1 MDDWS
6 VILLGV
12 VQGLTEFLPVSSSGH
27 LILAPAFLG
36 FDDQGLAL
44 DAMLH
49 MGTLLSIIIF
59 FRKDL
64 WDLFLGLFPGAIGDK
79 HRKLSWAIVA
89 ASFPAGI
96 LGLLMDD
103 WIEANLRSPFFVAGN
118 LFFWSV
124 VFWFIDRK
132 GKSASGTSDIQA
144 LSSRQVF
151 FIGCAQAL
159 ALFPGTSRSG
169 VTLAAGL
176 VTRLNHEA
184 AARFSFLLGA
194 PIITA
199 AGSLKTF
206 QFFFKSTDTTYLFS
220 TYQLGLG
227 FAVSFVVGYLAIHL
241 LLKVVARVGLT
252 PFIYYRVLLTALIL
266 FYFW

>member
-1 MDDWS
+1 MNDWN
-6 VILLGV
+6 VIILGL

-27 LILAPAFLG
+27 LILAPALLG
-36 FDDQGLAL
+36 FQDQGLAM

-64 WDLFLGLFPGAIGDK
+64 WELFLGLLPGPRGEKNRVLAWSI
-79 HRKLSWAIVA
+79 IA
-89 ASFPAGI
+89 ASFPAG
-96 LGLLMDD
+96 LFGLAADD
-103 WIEANLRSPFFVAGN
+103 WIEANLRSPMFVACS
-118 LFFWSV
+118 LFAWSI
-124 VFWFIDRK
+124 VFWFIDKR
-132 GKSASGTSDIQA
+132 GKMQEGISDVNR
-144 LSSRQVF
+144 LTPKQVF

-176 VTRLNHEA
+176 LTQLNHRA

-206 QFFFKSTDTTYLFS
+206 EFFFKSGPTEYLFS
-220 TYQLGLG
+220 TYQLFLG
-227 FAVSFVVGYLAIHL
+227 FIVSFVVGYLAIHI

-252 PFIYYRVLLTALIL
+252 PFIYYRVLLAGFIG

>member
-1 MDDWS
+1 MNDWN
-6 VILLGV
+6 VIILGL

-27 LILAPAFLG
+27 LILAPALLG
-36 FDDQGLAL
+36 FQDQGLAM

-49 MGTLLSIIIF
+49 MGTLLSIFIF

-64 WDLFLGLFPGAIGDK
+64 WGLFLGLLPGSRGDK
-79 HRKLSWAIVA
+79 NRVLAWSIIA

-96 LGLLMDD
+96 FGLAADD
-103 WIEANLRSPFFVAGN
+103 WIEANLRSPLFVAGS
-118 LFFWSV
+118 LFVWSI
-124 VFWFIDRK
+124 VFWFIDKR
-132 GKSASGTSDIQA
+132 GKQREGISDVHQ
-144 LSSRQVF
+144 LSPKRVF

-159 ALFPGTSRSG
+159 ALVPGTSRSG

-176 VTRLNHEA
+176 LTNLNHQS

-206 QFFFKSTDTTYLFS
+206 EFFFDSGPKEFLFS
-220 TYQLGLG
+220 TYQLFLG
-227 FAVSFVVGYLAIHL
+227 FSASFIVGYFAIHL
-241 LLKVVARVGLT
+241 LLKIVARVGLT
-252 PFIYYRVLLTALIL
+252 PFIYYRVLLAGFIGV
-266 FYFW
+266 YFW

>member
-1 MDDWS
+1 MDDWN
-6 VILLGV
+6 VILLGL

-27 LILAPAFLG
+27 LILAPAVLG
-36 FDDQGLAL
+36 FKDQGLAM

-64 WDLFLGLFPGAIGDK
+64 IDLFWGLFPGKRGDR
-79 HRKLSWAIVA
+79 HRKLAWSIVA
-89 ASFPAGI
+89 ASFPAG
-96 LGLLMDD
+96 LFGLLADD

-118 LFFWSV
+118 LLFWSG
-124 VFWFIDRK
+124 VFWFVDRR
-132 GKSASGTSDIQA
+132 GKENGGSSDVRG
-144 LSSRQVF
+144 LTPRQVF

-176 VTRLNHEA
+176 ITRLNHET

-199 AGSLKTF
+199 AGSLKTVE
-206 QFFFKSTDTTYLFS
+206 FFLSPGNSTYLYS
-220 TYQLGLG
+220 TYQLFLG

-252 PFIYYRVLLTALIL
+252 PFIYYRVLLALGIGL
-266 FYFW
+266 FFW